1 MFVAGAFG
9 FTLIACEAGRPTQ
22 AQGFERFAKG
32 GLSKLVVDPKAPA
45 QPETNF
51 LTGENQPAA
60 LQDFRG
66 KVVVVNLWATW
77 CAPCVIEMPTLAA
90 LQTAYKDKG
99 LVVAPISVDRLA
111 DRDAAK
117 AELAKLSSGALT
129 FYGDHTYRIAYDLK
143 AEGFPTTIIYGRD
156 GREIG
161 RVAGEAD
168 WAGPDARAL
177 IEAALAE

>member
-1 MFVAGAFG
+1 MFVAGAVG
-9 FTLIACEAGRPTQ
+9 FALIACEAGRPPQ
-22 AQGFERFAKG
+22 SQGFERFAKG
-32 GLSKLVVDPKAPA
+32 GMSKLVVDPKAPA
-45 QPETNF
+45 QPETSF
-51 LTGENQPAA
+51 LDGENQPAA

-66 KVVVVNLWATW
+66 KVVVVNLWASW
-77 CAPCVIEMPTLAA
+77 CAPCVVEMPTLAT

-117 AELAKLSSGALT
+117 AELANLSSGALP